1 MGLEGRL
8 KPQQMV
14 LVLLVINRLGDV
26 ERSVVA
32 QGLQLEYSELER

>member
-14 LVLLVINRLGDV
+14 LVLRVINRLGDV